1 MTPTPVVM
9 ASVNQVEPHI
19 LVSVMQDSH
28 SLVHSVSQ
36 VKYVMLLV
44 VLSSIRGGRNCSSS

>member
-1 MTPTPVVM
+1 MTPTHVVM

-19 LVSVMQDSH
+19 LVSVTLDLH
-28 SLVHSVSQ
+28 LLGHSVSQ
-36 VKYVMLLV
+36 VKYVMLHV